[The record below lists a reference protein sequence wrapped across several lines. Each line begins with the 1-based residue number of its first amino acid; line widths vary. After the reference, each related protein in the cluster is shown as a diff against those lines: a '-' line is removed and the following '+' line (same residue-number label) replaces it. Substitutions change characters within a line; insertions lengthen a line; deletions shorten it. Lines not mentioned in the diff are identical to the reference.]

1 MRKTLFL
8 LFVFTF
14 TVAAAELPKDL
25 SITAQTIDTTRVWG
39 VTSDATNGVNNQVNA
54 LSHMCKKPTIR
65 IVFDEWQPVTE
76 YTSFV
81 SSIHNVSFIMG
92 ELLDSEYMI
101 QYNLQQYTDRMNE
114 YMNGVG
120 DKVDIWEV
128 GNEVNGEWCG
138 KTTDVVAK
146 ISAAYS
152 IVKAYGK
159 KTALTLYE
167 NWNCWEKSSN
177 EMFRWVNQNI
187 PANMKQGL
195 DYVWVSYYE
204 DDCNGYQP
212 NWQKVFDS
220 LHVIFPNSKLGIGEC
235 GTSRSSKKASYMT
248 RYYTMHITTP
258 NFVGGYFWWYWRQDC
273 VPYTKKTLWTTMDK
287 AIASCYGSDQPL
299 SENPTFRLSNYPNP
313 FNPATKISFYLP
325 DAGNITLKIYD
336 LLGKEVATLV
346 DDNLNAGNY
355 SVEWNAANYSSGI
368 YLYKL
373 KSANY
378 TETKKMLLVK

>member
-1 MRKTLFL
+1 MRKIIFLSLLVLIALTL
-8 LFVFTF
+8 
-14 TVAAAELPKDL
+14 K
-25 SITAQTIDTTRVWG
+25 SQAQSDAIVDTNRVWG
-39 VTSDATNGVNNQVNA
+39 VTSDATNSVNNQVNA
-54 LSHMCKKPTIR
+54 LSHLCKKPTIR
-65 IVFDEWQPVTE
+65 IVFDEWQPVTD

-81 SSIHNVSFIMG
+81 SQIHNVSFIMG

-138 KTTDVVAK
+138 KTADVVAK

-152 IVKAYGK
+152 IVKAHGK
-159 KTALTLYE
+159 KAALTLYE

-177 EMFRWVNQNI
+177 EMFRWANQNV

-235 GTSRSSKKASYMT
+235 GTTRSSKKAAYIT

-258 NFVGGYFWWYWRQDC
+258 KFVGGFFWWYWRQDC
-273 VPYTKKTLWTTMDK
+273 VPYTTKSLWKTLNTCVEGTYSNAPVTAEK
-287 AIASCYGSDQPL
+287 
-299 SENPTFRLSNYPNP
+299 TFRLSNYPNP
-313 FNPATKISFYLP
+313 FNPSTNVSFYLP
-325 DAGNITLKIYD
+325 KAGNVTLKIYD
-336 LLGKEVATLV
+336 LLGREVATLV
-346 DDNLNAGNY
+346 DDNLNAGSY

-373 KSANY
+373 KSADFS
-378 TETKKMLLVK
+378 ETKKMLLVK